1 MLSRLTNIF
10 RVKPEPYGVSI
21 MADSLSPGTLTL
33 ECVQDKLEELRA
45 TLPRPIPDTP
55 YGREVRDEIARCMFL
70 ALHPADVLD
79 ATFAC
84 QIILLNA
91 HADDS
96 LRIAREAVHDPKFA
110 RSARAQARSRM
121 RLMRDTLGDLHAR
134 QLARAAAQA
143 GRPQPAPQP
152 PCSNR
157 ARSRHQT
164 HPPHRTPM
172 PRPSAPPASANW
184 ICALSKHRTRGT
196 DMTIAEALPDL
207 APEIARLTLHRLIS
221 TLPRASTD
229 TAMDC
234 AEREAEAIAALGSLY
249 PATAIEARLA
259 ARVGFV
265 GQGFPCGS
273 QLLTPAMSTPGG
285 DTFPDDLQQERN
297 RPANRIREPL
307 GRSLAP
313 MLQLTN
319 DLAADWFL
327 AA

>member
-1 MLSRLTNIF
+1 
-10 RVKPEPYGVSI
+10 
-21 MADSLSPGTLTL
+21 
-33 ECVQDKLEELRA
+33 
-45 TLPRPIPDTP
+45 
-55 YGREVRDEIARCMFL
+55 
-70 ALHPADVLD
+70 
-79 ATFAC
+79 
-84 QIILLNA
+84 
-91 HADDS
+91 
-96 LRIAREAVHDPKFA
+96 
-110 RSARAQARSRM
+110 
-121 RLMRDTLGDLHAR
+121 
-134 QLARAAAQA
+134 
-143 GRPQPAPQP
+143 
-152 PCSNR
+152 
-157 ARSRHQT
+157 
-164 HPPHRTPM
+164 
-172 PRPSAPPASANW
+172 
-184 ICALSKHRTRGT
+184 
-196 DMTIAEALPDL
+196 MTIAEALPDL